1 MHTDAKPTMP
11 IAKSKAS
18 GNIKDELAS
27 TAHQGFIPPVL
38 TTTHKSGCITI
49 RRGVVVV
56 YFH

>member
-1 MHTDAKPTMP
+1 MP

-27 TAHQGFIPPVL
+27 TAHQGFIPPEL
-38 TTTHKSGCITI
+38 TTTFKSGGITI

-56 YFH
+56 YFN